1 MTIDH
6 IDKNANNAHDYE
18 ELDELLL
25 ESVGGAPPPQHHGAP
40 WWWALVV
47 AHDYDTLEKI
57 WFGETFR

>member
-25 ESVGGAPPPQHHGAP
+25 ESVTGGAPLGAFEMDSHEIRRIRYEG
-40 WWWALVV
+40 WIEFL
-47 AHDYDTLEKI
+47 K
-57 WFGETFR
+57 ETHKVMK